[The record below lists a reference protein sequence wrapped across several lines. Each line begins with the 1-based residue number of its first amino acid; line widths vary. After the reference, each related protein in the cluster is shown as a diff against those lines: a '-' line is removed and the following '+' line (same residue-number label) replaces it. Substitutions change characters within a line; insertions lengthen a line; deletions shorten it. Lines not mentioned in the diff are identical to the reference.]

1 MGFSNFLY
9 FSDVYRSGTKPA
21 SMLLMLATIYLCEL
35 TYIKLQVGTWELAP
49 TARQCDGAGSALS
62 RGWSSSSSFTA
73 DRFSD
78 LSSSQITS
86 TNKSVC
92 VHSMFGHVTFNTF
105 VVIVHA
111 NTPCRFVFR
120 HNRSE

>member
-1 MGFSNFLY
+1 VSSLI
-9 FSDVYRSGTKPA
+9 SSCRLD
-21 SMLLMLATIYLCEL
+21 
-35 TYIKLQVGTWELAP
+35 TWELAP
-49 TARQCDGAGSALS
+49 TALQCDGAGSALS
-62 RGWSSSSSFTA
+62 RGWSSSSSFTV
-73 DRFSD
+73 DTFSD

-86 TNKSVC
+86 TNKSVF

-111 NTPCRFVFR
+111 NTPCRFVFG